1 MAQRKTLFQLT
12 WPTYI
17 EFSFLMFMMV
27 ADTLMLSQYSD
38 ASVAAVGNANRI
50 IFLLTVILNI
60 VAIGVGVVVSQYIGA
75 GREKD
80 SHKALQSGLFG
91 AFFMALILWGILQG
105 LAPLLLRLVNTP
117 DLIYSDALIYL
128 RIVGYG
134 LFFVAISQTTGSGF
148 RSFGFPKRVMIAGA
162 SANLLNILLNALL
175 IFGLLG
181 FPELGVMGA
190 AIATL
195 IARIMNALI
204 LLISLMYEKIVDV
217 SLSIR
222 RLSKYL
228 KEVLTIGF
236 PSALEQFIYQVS
248 EFVILIMVN
257 TIGTLAVT
265 TQIYVFNLSLPVLIF
280 AIALAQGNQVIVGW
294 HIGAIED
301 DDAYH
306 RTIRTMLI
314 GLITVSV
321 ITIIVYFNAQHILKL
336 FTDNPAIIETGK
348 RVLLVFIF
356 LEMGRLSNIVVIQ
369 ALRATGDVKYPVV
382 AAIFSMG
389 LIKIPVAYLLVFVI
403 DLGLMGIFIGIAAD
417 EIVRGLLVFLRWFKK
432 PWLHKER
439 VIS

>member
-75 GREKD
+75 NREKD
-80 SHKALQSGLFG
+80 SHKALQSGLIG
-91 AFFMALILWGILQG
+91 AFLMALVIGSLLQLFG
-105 LAPLLLRLVNTP
+105 PLLLRLVNTP
-117 DLIYSDALIYL
+117 DAIVSDALVYL
-128 RIVGYG
+128 RIVGVG
-134 LFFVAISQTTGSGF
+134 LLFVAISQTTGSGF
-148 RSFGFPKRVMIAGA
+148 RSLGYPKRVMIAGA
-162 SANLLNILLNALL
+162 SANVLNILLNSLL

-195 IARIMNALI
+195 IARIFNAMI
-204 LLISLMYEKIVDV
+204 LLGSLVYEKIVDLTI
-217 SLSIR
+217 SFK
-222 RLSKYL
+222 RLIKYL

-248 EFVILIMVN
+248 EFIILIMVN
-257 TIGTLAVT
+257 TLGTLAVT
-265 TQIYVFNLSLPVLIF
+265 TQIYVFNLSLPVLVF

-294 HIGAIED
+294 HIGATED
-301 DDAYH
+301 DDAFK

-314 GLITVSV
+314 GVFSV
-321 ITIIVYFNAQHILKL
+321 FVLTLIVYFNAQHILRI
-336 FTDNPAIIETGK
+336 FTDNPIIIETGK

-356 LEMGRLSNIVVIQ
+356 LEIGRLSNIVVIQ
-369 ALRATGDVKYPVV
+369 ALRATGDVKYPVY
-382 AAIFSMG
+382 AAILSMG
-389 LIKIPVAYLLVFVI
+389 LIKIPVAYILVFI
-403 DLGLMGIFIGIAAD
+403 FDLGLIGIFIGIAAD
-417 EIVRGLLVFLRWFKK
+417 EIVRGLLVFRRWFKK
-432 PWLHKER
+432 PWTLKER
-439 VIS
+439 LIS